1 MIYRQT
7 AIYKFLYYCNE
18 INLEK
23 RVVDCGAG
31 GNMPPLGIFYNEGY
45 KTTGIEMDENQ
56 IALAKAFEKENNMN
70 LNIIKGDMRKL
81 PFKDSEIPYIYSFGS
96 IFHMKKN
103 DVKIAIDEIKR
114 VMIDDGLCY
123 INFLSKEDFRY
134 GQGEKI
140 GYGEF
145 IQEEKGNK
153 VIHSYFDD
161 EEIEEYLKDM
171 TIIYKENRVYER
183 IYNGEMIRQG
193 AIDYIVRK

>member
-18 INLEK
+18 CNLEK

-31 GNMPPLGIFYNEGY
+31 GSMPPLGIFYTEGY
-45 KTTGIEMDENQ
+45 KTIGVEMDDKQ
-56 IALAKAFEKENNMN
+56 IALSKTFENKNNMN
-70 LNIIKGDMRKL
+70 LNIMKGDMRKL
-81 PFKDSEIPYIYSFGS
+81 PFNDCEIPYIYSFGS
-96 IFHMKKN
+96 IFHMKKK
-103 DVKIAIDEIKR
+103 DIKIAIDEIKR

-134 GQGEKI
+134 GEGEKI
-140 GYGEF
+140 GDGEF
-145 IQEEKGNK
+145 IQEEGGSK

-161 EEIEEYLKDM
+161 DEVKEYFNDM
-171 TIIYKENRVYER
+171 TIIYKENRIYER
-183 IYNGEMIRQG
+183 VYNGEMIKQG